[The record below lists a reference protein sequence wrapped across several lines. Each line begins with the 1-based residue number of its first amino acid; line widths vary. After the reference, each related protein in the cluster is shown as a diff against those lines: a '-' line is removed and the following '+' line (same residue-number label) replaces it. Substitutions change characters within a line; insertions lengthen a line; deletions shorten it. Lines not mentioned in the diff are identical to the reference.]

1 MNKKLPGKSKNLL
14 LKQCR
19 LSKNAG
25 TFKFI
30 GKINKNSDKYVC
42 KRGLLATKENV
53 A

>member
-14 LKQCR
+14 IKQCL

-25 TFKFI
+25 TFKI
-30 GKINKNSDKYVC
+30 IEVLNENSYKYVC